1 MNVSK
6 YTSFL
11 LSLEI
16 ANIFIK
22 TSNWRVR
29 SEAFILGEKQEQH
42 DNRKRFLNFVKGT
55 QVIK

>member
-11 LSLEI
+11 FSLEI

-29 SEAFILGEKQEQH
+29 LEAFILGEKQEQH
-42 DNRKRFLNFVKGT
+42 DNMKRFLNFVKGT